1 MNQEQILKLEESIQ
15 KMRDK
20 KSRIYFIVQD
30 TKGNAKASIRYI
42 YEMAMSLKNNGFN
55 AIILHETPEYFGV
68 TDWLGEEY
76 MTNLDHKSIE
86 GTNLEISPEDLIV
99 IPEIYGFI
107 MDQITKLPCGKIV
120 LSQSYDYIFETLQP
134 GQTWT
139 QLGFHKCITT
149 SEKQKEYISST
160 MRSVSVEV
168 IEPTI
173 SEVFEKQEFPPK
185 TIIGVHTRDHRDTVN
200 LIKTFYTKF
209 PQYRWI
215 TFRDLRGLSQV
226 EFTNAMKESFASVWI
241 DNISSFGTFPLESMK
256 MGIPVIGLVPN
267 ITPEWMNEENGI
279 WINNQNMIVDVIA
292 DFIQNWLE
300 DNLNPKLYEEMDV
313 TINKLS
319 TKEKFESE
327 VVELFAKI
335 IDTRADSF
343 EAQLSKLETTE

>member
-1 MNQEQILKLEESIQ
+1 MNQEQILKLEQSIQ

-20 KSRIYFIVQD
+20 KSRIYFLVQD

-42 YEMAMSLKNNGFN
+42 YEMAMTLKNKGFN
-55 AIILHETPEYFGV
+55 AIILHETPDYFGV
-68 TDWLGEEY
+68 KDWLGEDY
-76 MTNLDHKSIE
+76 MSNLEHRPIE
-86 GTNLEISPEDLIV
+86 GSNLEISPEDLIV
-99 IPEIYGFI
+99 VPEIYGFI
-107 MDQITKLPCGKIV
+107 MDQITKLPCGKVV

-134 GQTWT
+134 GQTWS

-149 SEKQKEYISST
+149 SEKQKEIITTT
-160 MRSVSVEV
+160 MRSISVDV

-173 SEVFEKQEFPPK
+173 SEVFQKQEFPPK
-185 TIIGVHTRDHRDTVN
+185 TIIGVHTREHRDTVN
-200 LIKTFYTKF
+200 LIKTFYAKF

-215 TFRDLRGLSQV
+215 TFRDLRGLSQE

-267 ITPEWMNEENGI
+267 LTPEWMNEENGI
-279 WINNQNMIVDVIA
+279 WINNQNMLVDVIA

-300 DNLNPKLYEEMDV
+300 DNINPKLYEEMEI

-319 TKEKFESE
+319 TQEKFDSE
-327 VVELFAKI
+327 VVEIFTKMI
-335 IDTRADSF
+335 NNRADSF
-343 EAQLSKLETTE
+343 ESQLSKLQITE

>member
-20 KSRIYFIVQD
+20 KSRIYFLVQD

-42 YEMAMSLKNNGFN
+42 YEMAMTLKNKGFN

-68 TDWLGEEY
+68 KDWLGEEY
-76 MTNLDHKSIE
+76 MTNLEHRAIE
-86 GTNLEISPEDLIV
+86 GSNLEISPEDLIV
-99 IPEIYGFI
+99 VPEIYGFI
-107 MDQITKLPCGKIV
+107 MDQITKLPCGKVV
-120 LSQSYDYIFETLQP
+120 LSRSYDYIFETLQP

-149 SEKQKEYISST
+149 SEKQKEIISTT
-160 MRSVSVEV
+160 MRSVSVDV

-173 SEVFEKQEFPPK
+173 SEVFQKQEFPPK
-185 TIIGVHTRDHRDTVN
+185 TIIGVHTREHRDTVN
-200 LIKTFYTKF
+200 LIKTFYAKF

-215 TFRDLRGLSQV
+215 TFRDLRGLSQS

-267 ITPEWMNEENGI
+267 LTPEWMNEENGI
-279 WINNQNMIVDVIA
+279 WINNQNMLVDVIA

-300 DNLNPKLYEEMDV
+300 DNINPKLYEEMEI

-319 TKEKFESE
+319 TQEKFDSE
-327 VVELFAKI
+327 VVEIFTKM
-335 IDTRADSF
+335 IDNRADSF
-343 EAQLSKLETTE
+343 ESQLSKLQITE

>member
-20 KSRIYFIVQD
+20 KSRIYFLVQD

-42 YEMAMSLKNNGFN
+42 YEMAMTLKNKGFN

-68 TDWLGEEY
+68 KDWLGEEY
-76 MTNLDHKSIE
+76 MTNLEHRAIE
-86 GTNLEISPEDLIV
+86 GSNLEISPEDLIV
-99 IPEIYGFI
+99 VPEIYGFI
-107 MDQITKLPCGKIV
+107 MDQITKLPCGKVV

-149 SEKQKEYISST
+149 SEKQKEIISTT
-160 MRSVSVEV
+160 MRSVSVDV

-173 SEVFEKQEFPPK
+173 SEVFQKQEFPPK
-185 TIIGVHTRDHRDTVN
+185 TIIGVHTREHRDTVN
-200 LIKTFYTKF
+200 LIKTFYAKF

-215 TFRDLRGLSQV
+215 TFRDLRGLSQE
-226 EFTNAMKESFASVWI
+226 EFTNAMKESFSSVWI

-267 ITPEWMNEENGI
+267 LTPEWMNEENGI
-279 WINNQNMIVDVIA
+279 WINNQNMLVDVIA

-300 DNLNPKLYEEMDV
+300 DNINPKLYEEMEI

-319 TKEKFESE
+319 TQEKFDSE
-327 VVELFAKI
+327 VVELFTKM
-335 IDTRADSF
+335 IDNRADSF
-343 EAQLSKLETTE
+343 ESQLSKLQITE

>member
-1 MNQEQILKLEESIQ
+1 MNQEQILKLEQSIQ

-20 KSRIYFIVQD
+20 KSRIYFLVQD

-42 YEMAMSLKNNGFN
+42 YEMALSLKNNGFN
-55 AIILHETPEYFGV
+55 SIMLHETPEYFGV

-76 MTNLDHKSIE
+76 MTNLEHRSIE
-86 GTNLEISPEDLIV
+86 GSNLEISPEDLIIV
-99 IPEIYGFI
+99 PEIYGFV

-139 QLGFHKCITT
+139 QLGFNKCITT
-149 SEKQKEYISST
+149 SEKQKEYITTT
-160 MRSVSVEV
+160 MRSVSVDV

-200 LIKTFYTKF
+200 LIKTFYVKF

-215 TFRDLRGLSQV
+215 TFRDLRGLSQT

-241 DNISSFGTFPLESMK
+241 DSISSFGTFPLESMK

-279 WINNQNMIVDVIA
+279 WINNQNMIIDVIA

-300 DNLNPKLYEEMDV
+300 DNINPKLYEEMDN

-327 VVELFAKI
+327 VVELFTKM

-343 EAQLSKLETTE
+343 EAQLSKLEITE

>member
-160 MRSVSVEV
+160 MRSVSVDV

-185 TIIGVHTRDHRDTVN
+185 TIIGVHTRDHRDTVH

-327 VVELFAKI
+327 VVELFAKM

>member
-20 KSRIYFIVQD
+20 KSRIYFLVQD

-42 YEMAMSLKNNGFN
+42 YEMAMTLKNKGFN

-68 TDWLGEEY
+68 KDWLGEEY
-76 MTNLDHKSIE
+76 MTNLEHRAIE
-86 GTNLEISPEDLIV
+86 GSNLEISPEDLIV
-99 IPEIYGFI
+99 VPEIYGFI
-107 MDQITKLPCGKIV
+107 MDQITKLPCGKVV

-149 SEKQKEYISST
+149 SEKQKEIISTT
-160 MRSVSVEV
+160 MRSVSVDV

-173 SEVFEKQEFPPK
+173 SEVFQKQEFPPK
-185 TIIGVHTRDHRDTVN
+185 TIISVHTREHRDTVN
-200 LIKTFYTKF
+200 LIKTFYAKF

-215 TFRDLRGLSQV
+215 TFRDLRGLSQS

-267 ITPEWMNEENGI
+267 LTPEWMNEENGI
-279 WINNQNMIVDVIA
+279 WINNQNMLVDVIA

-300 DNLNPKLYEEMDV
+300 DNINPKLYEEMEI

-319 TKEKFESE
+319 TQEKFDSE
-327 VVELFAKI
+327 VVEIFTKM
-335 IDTRADSF
+335 IDNRADSF
-343 EAQLSKLETTE
+343 ESQLSKLQITE

>member
-1 MNQEQILKLEESIQ
+1 MNQEQILKLEESIH

-160 MRSVSVEV
+160 MRSVSVDV

-241 DNISSFGTFPLESMK
+241 DSISSFGTFPLESMK

-327 VVELFAKI
+327 VVELFAKM

>member
-173 SEVFEKQEFPPK
+173 SEVFEKQKFPPK

-300 DNLNPKLYEEMDV
+300 DNIKPELHENMKKTVENY
-313 TINKLS
+313 TNKQ
-319 TKEKFESE
+319 EFESN
-327 VVELFAKI
+327 VTSLFELYL
-335 IDTRADSF
+335 TNRADS
-343 EAQLSKLETTE
+343 LESQITKTEE

>member
-1 MNQEQILKLEESIQ
+1 MNQEQILKLEQSIQ

-20 KSRIYFIVQD
+20 KSRIYFLVQD

-42 YEMAMSLKNNGFN
+42 YEMALSLKNNGFN
-55 AIILHETPEYFGV
+55 SIMLHETPEYFGV

-76 MTNLDHKSIE
+76 MTNLEHRSIE
-86 GTNLEISPEDLIV
+86 GSNLEISPEDLIIV
-99 IPEIYGFI
+99 PEIYGFV

-139 QLGFHKCITT
+139 QLGFNKCITT
-149 SEKQKEYISST
+149 SEKQKEYISTT
-160 MRSVSVEV
+160 MRGVSVDV

-200 LIKTFYTKF
+200 LIKTFYVKF

-215 TFRDLRGLSQV
+215 TFRDLRGLSQT

-241 DNISSFGTFPLESMK
+241 DSISSFGTFPLESMK

-279 WINNQNMIVDVIA
+279 WINNQNMIIDVIA

-300 DNLNPKLYEEMDV
+300 DNINPKLYEEMDN

-327 VVELFAKI
+327 VVELFAKM

-343 EAQLSKLETTE
+343 EAQLSKLEITE

>member
-1 MNQEQILKLEESIQ
+1 MNQEQILKLEESIH

-160 MRSVSVEV
+160 MRSVSVDV

-327 VVELFAKI
+327 VVELFAKM

>member
-76 MTNLDHKSIE
+76 MTNLDHRSIE

-327 VVELFAKI
+327 VVELFAKM

>member
-20 KSRIYFIVQD
+20 KSRIYFLVQD

-42 YEMAMSLKNNGFN
+42 YEMAMTLKNKGFN
-55 AIILHETPEYFGV
+55 AIILHETPDYFGV
-68 TDWLGEEY
+68 KDWLGEDY
-76 MTNLDHKSIE
+76 MSNLEHRPIE
-86 GTNLEISPEDLIV
+86 GSNLEISPEDLIV
-99 IPEIYGFI
+99 VPEIYGFI
-107 MDQITKLPCGKIV
+107 MDQITKLPCGKVV

-134 GQTWT
+134 GQTWS

-149 SEKQKEYISST
+149 SEKQKEIITTT
-160 MRSVSVEV
+160 MRSISVDV

-173 SEVFEKQEFPPK
+173 SEVFQKQEFPPK
-185 TIIGVHTRDHRDTVN
+185 TIIGVHTREHRDTVN
-200 LIKTFYTKF
+200 LIKTFYAKF

-215 TFRDLRGLSQV
+215 TFRDLRGLSQE
-226 EFTNAMKESFASVWI
+226 EFTNAMKESFSSVWI

-267 ITPEWMNEENGI
+267 LTPEWMNEENGI
-279 WINNQNMIVDVIA
+279 WINNQNMLVDVIA

-300 DNLNPKLYEEMDV
+300 DNINPKLYEEMEI

-319 TKEKFESE
+319 TQEKFESE
-327 VVELFAKI
+327 VVELFTKM

-343 EAQLSKLETTE
+343 ESQLSKLQITE

>member
-1 MNQEQILKLEESIQ
+1 MENSLKEKVLKSIEVLKNKQ
-15 KMRDK
+15 A
-20 KSRIYFIVQD
+20 RIYFLTQD

-42 YEMAMSLKNNGFN
+42 NEMAMSLKNNRFN

-173 SEVFEKQEFPPK
+173 SEVFEKQKFPPK

-327 VVELFAKI
+327 VVELFAKM